1 MSEFTGKVALVTGGT
16 SGIGRAA
23 AVAFARAGANVV
35 IAGRREAEGA
45 QSVAECNKANSAA
58 EAIFIKTDVSKAD
71 QVKALVDSTLAR
83 FGRLDCAFNNAGV
96 EDANVPIG
104 QQSEENFDHIFN
116 INVRGVFLSMKYEI
130 AAMLKSGNGG
140 GSIVNTSSVFGL
152 VAYPGSAFYV
162 ASKHAVLGMTKSAA
176 LEYAKSG
183 IRINAVAPAAIDTDM
198 IGRFASSPEVRA
210 AMAAMH
216 PVGRIGTSE
225 EVADPVVWLCSKSA
239 SFITGQTLT
248 IDGGFTAQ

>member
-1 MSEFTGKVALVTGGT
+1 MSEFTGKVVLVTGGT

-23 AVAFARAGANVV
+23 AIAFARAGANVV

-45 QSVAECNKANSAA
+45 QSVAECKKTNGAA
-58 EAIFIKTDVSKAD
+58 EAVFIKTDVSKAD
-71 QVKALVDSTLAR
+71 QVKALVEATVAK
-83 FGRLDCAFNNAGV
+83 FGRLDYALNNAGV
-96 EDANVPIG
+96 EDANLPVS
-104 QQSEENFDHIFN
+104 QQTEENYDRVFN

-130 AAMLKSGNGG
+130 AEMLKSSNGG
-140 GSIVNTSSVFGL
+140 GSIVNMSSVFGL

-162 ASKHAVLGMTKSAA
+162 ASKHAVIGMTKAAA

-198 IGRFASSPEVRA
+198 IGRFANTPEIRA
-210 AMAAMH
+210 AVAAMH
-216 PVGRIGTSE
+216 PLGRIGAPE
-225 EVADPVVWLCSKSA
+225 EIAGPVVFLCSKAA

-248 IDGGFTAQ
+248 IDGGFTTQ

>member
-1 MSEFTGKVALVTGGT
+1 MSEFTGKVVLVTGGT

-23 AVAFARAGANVV
+23 AIAFARAGANVV

-45 QSVAECNKANSAA
+45 QSVAECKKANGAA
-58 EAIFIKTDVSKAD
+58 EAVFIKTDVSKAD
-71 QVKALVDSTLAR
+71 QVKALVEATVAK
-83 FGRLDCAFNNAGV
+83 FGRLDYALNNAGV
-96 EDANVPIG
+96 EDANLPVS
-104 QQSEENFDHIFN
+104 QQTEENYDRVFN

-130 AAMLKSGNGG
+130 AEMLKNGG
-140 GSIVNTSSVFGL
+140 GSIVNMSSVFGL

-162 ASKHAVLGMTKSAA
+162 ASKHAVIGMTKAAA

-198 IGRFASSPEVRA
+198 IGRFANTPEIRA
-210 AMAAMH
+210 AVAAMH
-216 PVGRIGTSE
+216 PLGRIGAPE
-225 EVADPVVWLCSKSA
+225 EIAGPVVFLCSKAA

-248 IDGGFTAQ
+248 IDGGFTTQ